1 MYRRSLN
8 GYWVGGATLKMNG
21 HWQSAGET
29 VQLVNGWVYQ
39 IYNSQRRGT
48 WGLLGEVGQS
58 LKLRYRNPSGSNL
71 QFRQDMWTDNEYI
84 PLMIIPHA
92 TFKFTNYF
100 SVDISDLVNHTFT
113 CSYNVIIENSTFTA
127 TMSGSGTFTFD
138 ALVVKIAKSD
148 MLTYTSGSYTY
159 YYLPQFD
166 IAFDN
171 ITCAIQVGS
180 GLNYEMVTKVI
191 VGDLGQNSQ
200 TGLYDFATRYRQN
213 FITITNYDITDYSN
227 TFISGSVTMSEFGD
241 NMSGFIPL
249 SPFQYESDKTSNGS
263 VLGNYMLF
271 QGSFNNSA
279 VSGYS
284 NWNIEG
290 HVASIGSVFNYLTKF
305 ENSEF
310 ELTQQNT
317 LYDYFYCAIVKS
329 NSSAIA
335 SPNTW
340 SWTV

>member
-1 MYRRSLN
+1 MYNLRGHQCNGASRRF
-8 GYWVGGATLKMNG
+8 NG
-21 HWQSAGET
+21 HYQGRGKG
-29 VQLVNGWVYQ
+29 VQLVNGWIYQ
-39 IYNSQRRGT
+39 TYNSQRRGT
-48 WGLLGEVGQS
+48 WGLLGEVGQP
-58 LKLRYRNPSGSNL
+58 LKLRYRNPSSSNL

-138 ALVVKIAKSD
+138 ALVVKIAKAD
-148 MLTYTSGSYTY
+148 MLTQTSGSYTY

-166 IAFDN
+166 IAFDG
-171 ITCAIQVGS
+171 ITCSIQIGS
-180 GLNYEMVTKVI
+180 DLKYEMITDVI
-191 VGDLGQNSQ
+191 VGDLGQNSS

-213 FITITNYDITDYSN
+213 FIAITHSDIADYSN
-227 TFISGSVTMSEFGD
+227 TMLEGSVTMSEFGE

-249 SPFQYESDKTSNGS
+249 SPFQYQSDKTSNGS
-263 VLGNYMLF
+263 ILGNYMLF
-271 QGSFNNSA
+271 QSSFNIAA

-290 HVASIGSVFNYLTKF
+290 HVASIGSVFDYLSKF
-305 ENSEF
+305 ENTEF

-317 LYDYFYCAIVKS
+317 RYDYFYCAVVKS
-329 NSSAIA
+329 DSSAIA

-340 SWTV
+340 SWTAT